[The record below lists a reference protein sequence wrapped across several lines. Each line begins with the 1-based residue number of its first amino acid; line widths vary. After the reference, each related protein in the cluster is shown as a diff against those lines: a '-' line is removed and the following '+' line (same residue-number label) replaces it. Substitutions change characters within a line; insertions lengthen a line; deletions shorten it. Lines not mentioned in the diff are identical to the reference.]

1 MGTIGFAVYKLL
13 DLISFL
19 IIVRC
24 IMSWVPGGTQNRV
37 YEIITTLTNP
47 IEEPIRSVMYKFMN
61 GPIDFSP
68 IVAILLVRLAQRVIV
83 MMMY

>member
-37 YEIITTLTNP
+37 YEIIGTLTNP

-61 GPIDFSP
+61 GPVDFSP
-68 IVAILLVRLAQRVIV
+68 LIAILLIGLAQRVII